1 MRKVKNNRAIKRLA
15 KKSFAANRTRNL
27 VAALAIALTAVLFT
41 AVFTIGIGMV
51 KDAEKNTMLQAGSD
65 LHGVFKEVTKEQIEI
80 LKNHPSIKE
89 SGRDLLAANGVA
101 NPEFLKRHVEL
112 HFVEP
117 NLYPHWFFHI
127 VDGRVPEAADEILM
141 DQKSM
146 ELLGA
151 EPKAGGKVTLLLELC
166 AGDAP
171 VSRTFSVSGV
181 IEPAEGMNVG
191 FAIVSA
197 AYLEEYAGEIAKMQD
212 DAVSVSGKMNL
223 DVLFFRA
230 NDLQGQLEQVVTDSG
245 FSVDASDSDFIDS
258 NANWA
263 YLSESAR
270 DPMTMAGVA
279 AALAL
284 IMLTGYLI
292 IYNIFQ
298 LSVISDIRYYGLL
311 KTIGTTAR
319 QIKRILRRQALALC
333 VLGTP
338 AGLLVGFFVGKVLL
352 PVILSVGTNRG
363 GQEIPVAPYPW
374 IFIGAALFTILTTL
388 LSEWKPG
395 RIAAKVSPV
404 EALHYTEQKTGGKRK
419 KKSTD
424 GGKPLR
430 MAFSNLGR
438 NKGRTT
444 VVILSLSLTVV
455 LMNSIYTVTGS
466 IVRESFIAA
475 CKGQEGF
482 LDGGRI
488 YMTENGPKIPADTW
502 EIPDYIPTDEA
513 GRPGEYS
520 PEGFFAFPQDDEG
533 GYCTELHGIERFV
546 LDQMTVV
553 EGEDDFGRIWE
564 KLSSG
569 KFVLYSVDVDDDGRV
584 IEESVKYHAGDTVT
598 FQYPD
603 GTIKEYGILAV
614 VKGHTFSL
622 TNRTSNIFPF
632 YVSSGEFLAHFS
644 DAYLMSFLFDVKKGQ
659 ESAMQAFLEQYTS
672 ETEPAMS
679 FELRETFAGMFDGMI
694 GMIAAVGIGLAGM
707 IGVIGALNFLN
718 VMLTSVAIRRREFAM
733 MEAIGMTKRQI
744 AGMLSA
750 EGVYYAA
757 LTTILS
763 AAASALFSFGVIRM
777 IGKGIWFMQY
787 HFTLLP
793 ALLAGPVLLVFGAA
807 LPRMVW
813 ALRRKRNLAE
823 EIRE

>member
-1 MRKVKNNRAIKRLA
+1 
-15 KKSFAANRTRNL
+15 
-27 VAALAIALTAVLFT
+27 
-41 AVFTIGIGMV
+41 
-51 KDAEKNTMLQAGSD
+51 
-65 LHGVFKEVTKEQIEI
+65 
-80 LKNHPSIKE
+80 
-89 SGRDLLAANGVA
+89 
-101 NPEFLKRHVEL
+101 
-112 HFVEP
+112 
-117 NLYPHWFFHI
+117 
-127 VDGRVPEAADEILM
+127 
-141 DQKSM
+141 
-146 ELLGA
+146 
-151 EPKAGGKVTLLLELC
+151 
-166 AGDAP
+166 
-171 VSRTFSVSGV
+171 
-181 IEPAEGMNVG
+181 
-191 FAIVSA
+191 
-197 AYLEEYAGEIAKMQD
+197 
-212 DAVSVSGKMNL
+212 
-223 DVLFFRA
+223 
-230 NDLQGQLEQVVTDSG
+230 
-245 FSVDASDSDFIDS
+245 
-258 NANWA
+258 
-263 YLSESAR
+263 
-270 DPMTMAGVA
+270 
-279 AALAL
+279 
-284 IMLTGYLI
+284 
-292 IYNIFQ
+292 
-298 LSVISDIRYYGLL
+298 
-311 KTIGTTAR
+311 
-319 QIKRILRRQALALC
+319 
-333 VLGTP
+333 
-338 AGLLVGFFVGKVLL
+338 
-352 PVILSVGTNRG
+352 
-363 GQEIPVAPYPW
+363 
-374 IFIGAALFTILTTL
+374 
-388 LSEWKPG
+388 
-395 RIAAKVSPV
+395 
-404 EALHYTEQKTGGKRK
+404 
-419 KKSTD
+419 
-424 GGKPLR
+424 
-430 MAFSNLGR
+430 
-438 NKGRTT
+438 
-444 VVILSLSLTVV
+444 
-455 LMNSIYTVTGS
+455 
-466 IVRESFIAA
+466 
-475 CKGQEGF
+475 
-482 LDGGRI
+482 
-488 YMTENGPKIPADTW
+488 
-502 EIPDYIPTDEA
+502 
-513 GRPGEYS
+513 
-520 PEGFFAFPQDDEG
+520 
-533 GYCTELHGIERFV
+533 
-546 LDQMTVV
+546 MTVV

-679 FELRETFAGMFDGMI
+679 FESRETFAGMFDGMI